1 MDQTIKHLNWIYYGQ
16 MILALIVLTIMYYS
30 FNKGL
35 YEPMDVMSPIG
46 KIFQFFVIINAMITI
61 PLGLYL
67 VKMGKPQ
74 TDKAYFKFAALRILL
89 ASNAMIFGIIAFY
102 LMGGY
107 KPMLWVAAIA
117 AIAWYFSKP
126 TLGKMEQE
134 MKPEDPNEEKY

>member
-67 VKMGKPQ
+67 VKLFKPQ
-74 TDKAYFKFAALRILL
+74 TPRAYFKTAGARILL
-89 ASNAMIFGIIAFY
+89 VSNAMPLGIFAFY
-102 LMGGY
+102 WMGSY
-107 KPMLWVAAIA
+107 RSMLWIAAIA
-117 AIAWYFSKP
+117 AVAWYISKP
-126 TLGKMEQE
+126 TLRKAELE
-134 MKPEDPNEEKY
+134 MTPDDPNEEKY